1 MSMLVDLDR
10 VSLTYGEG
18 RLETP
23 ALAETSL
30 QIAEGEFVALVGSS
44 GCGKSSSNGIRA

>member
-1 MSMLVDLDR
+1 MW
-10 VSLTYGEG
+10 GGGG
-18 RLETP
+18 RHP
-23 ALAETSL
+23 PPPPETSL